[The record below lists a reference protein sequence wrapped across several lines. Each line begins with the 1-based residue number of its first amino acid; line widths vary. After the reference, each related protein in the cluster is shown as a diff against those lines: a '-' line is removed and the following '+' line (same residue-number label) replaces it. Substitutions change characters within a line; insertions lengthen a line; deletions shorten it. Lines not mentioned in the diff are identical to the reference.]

1 MTSLHCLQ
9 MSQRALNEDWFNK
22 THGTNLQPAQLRELL
37 QIAIKDQLFQFDGN
51 LYEQVD
57 GVALGSPLVP
67 LMANTFMS
75 SIKAKLKANGT
86 IPDFYKRYADDIF
99 TIVSDIA
106 AAETLHQALNNA
118 HPSLS
123 FTMEIEVEGKLPF
136 LGMRIIREE
145 NTIHTEVYRKPTNK
159 GLLLHYQSHT
169 DERYKKSL
177 LRTMLHRA
185 HRPSSSMNAFTQE
198 CKKLERLFLDF
209 KYPESLSKS
218 IIKKC
223 MDNLQE
229 EPTASEK
236 PQVKISDQPIL

>member
-1 MTSLHCLQ
+1 
-9 MSQRALNEDWFNK
+9 MSQWALNEDWFNK

-57 GVALGSPLVP
+57 GVALDSPLVP

-86 IPDFYKRYADDIF
+86 IPDFYKRYADDTF

-136 LGMRIIREE
+136 LRMRIIREE

-223 MDNLQE
+223 IDNPQE
-229 EPTASEK
+229 EPTASKK